1 VEPGRWAWISL
12 AEGQG
17 ALCLACADLDHLLFL
32 PAGNAALT
40 RRAHVRH
47 AETRYDELRS
57 RGCPRQE
64 ARLRVDEKV
73 RQLLSRWEEPGG

>member
-32 PAGNAALT
+32 PAGNAA
-40 RRAHVRH
+40 
-47 AETRYDELRS
+47 
-57 RGCPRQE
+57 C
-64 ARLRVDEKV
+64 
-73 RQLLSRWEEPGG
+73 